1 MKLIG
6 IILLFVSLSAAKILD
21 LSDLDKTLINE
32 ELFSPLY
39 NLTMEWGVYK
49 PDLYFGIKNR

>member
-21 LSDLDKTLINE
+21 LSDLDKTFINE

>member
-6 IILLFVSLSAAKILD
+6 IILLFVSLSASKILD
-21 LSDLDKTLINE
+21 LSDLDTTLINE

-39 NLTMEWGVYK
+39 NLTMEWGIYK